1 MGRVALMV
9 ECCYGYIYLFCSLS
23 LLSVSE
29 ALLCS
34 VVVVVSGWQSDSVIH
49 HIALDSVTGIPR

>member
-1 MGRVALMV
+1 MDI
-9 ECCYGYIYLFCSLS
+9 YIYLFCSLS